1 MILNLKTINKE
12 ATALIDVDGN
22 KFTYHDLIVF
32 SESFYKQINKR
43 TLLFHFAENSIP
55 SVCGYVA
62 CLENKIVPLLLNAS
76 IDEQLRVQLLKI
88 YEPEY
93 LWLPDKMV
101 DNFNYE
107 LVYQFQ
113 GYSLLKTNF
122 GTPTLYENL
131 SLLLP
136 TSGSTGSPKLVRH
149 SYQNIVENARNIGL
163 VFEINQDDKAMAMLP
178 MYYTMGLSVITS
190 YLFGGATVLLYNGTL
205 TDVVFWKFLK
215 EQKTT
220 ILTGV
225 PYSFEI
231 MQKLRFM
238 RMDLPDLKII
248 SQGGGK
254 LNQNLFEE
262 LAKYAEQSG
271 RKFIATYGQT
281 EGTARMAYLPS
292 KFATTKTG
300 SIGIPIPM
308 GKLYLIDDDGNR
320 ITEENIPGEMV
331 YEGKNVTL
339 GYAYEKQDL
348 QKDDERKGILK
359 TGDIAIKDKED
370 CFYIVGRRSR
380 FLKLFGTRVSLD
392 EVERLISEEFQAE
405 VMCKGTDEEMQV
417 YITKENIE
425 NEVLT
430 FIIKKTGLYHQAFKV
445 EFLETLPRNEV
456 GKIIYN

>member
-22 KFTYHDLIVF
+22 KFTYHDLIIF
-32 SESFYKQINKR
+32 IESFYKQINKR

-62 CLENKIVPLLLNAS
+62 CLENKIVPLLLNVS
-76 IDEQLRVQLLKI
+76 TDEQLRTHLLNI
-88 YEPEY
+88 YQPEY
-93 LWLPDKMV
+93 LWLPDEMIT
-101 DNFNYE
+101 DFECE
-107 LVYQFQ
+107 LVYQFR

-122 GTPTLYENL
+122 STPDLNENL

-149 SYQNIVENARNIGL
+149 SYQNIIENAKNIGK
-163 VFEINQDDKAMAMLP
+163 VFEIKNTDKSIAMLP

-205 TDVVFWKFLK
+205 TDAVFWKFLK

-220 ILTGV
+220 VLTGV

-231 MQKLRFM
+231 MQKLRFT
-238 RMDLPDLKII
+238 RMDLPDLKIL

-254 LNQNLFEE
+254 LSQKLFEE
-262 LAKYAEQSG
+262 LANYAEQSG

-292 KFATTKTG
+292 QFAITKTG
-300 SIGIPIPM
+300 SIGIPIPN
-308 GKLYLIDDDGNR
+308 GELYLIDDNGAR
-320 ITEENIPGEMV
+320 IDEEKTSGEMV

-339 GYAYEKQDL
+339 GYAYVKNDL
-348 QKDDERKGILK
+348 QKGDERNGILK
-359 TGDIAIKDKED
+359 TGDIAIKDKD
-370 CFYIVGRRSR
+370 GCFYIVGRKSR

-392 EVERLISEEFQAE
+392 EMEQLISKEFQVE
-405 VMCKGTDEEMQV
+405 TMCKGTDEKMLIYV
-417 YITKENIE
+417 TKENLE
-425 NEVLT
+425 SEVLA
-430 FIIKKTGLYHQAFKV
+430 FVIKKTGLYHQAFKV
-445 EFLETLPRNEV
+445 EYLESLPRNEV
-456 GKIIYN
+456 GKILYY